1 MHSIALALTLGEPA
15 GIGPDILVQFAQSQ
29 QSVPL
34 IVYADPDLVM
44 QRAQQLGL
52 SIRFHPL
59 DFITSGSLAKLHPLP
74 VGEMYLRA
82 FCCKV
87 AVVPGQLDIEN
98 ADYVLTCLQA
108 AAHDCLR
115 FPERLGL
122 VTGPI
127 QKSIIN
133 DAGITFSGHTEFLQ
147 EIAGVDKVVMMLA
160 TQQLRVALVTTHM
173 ALREVAD
180 AITEQN
186 VSRALEIIHSDM
198 KRYFTHSLPTILVC
212 GLNPHAGEGG
222 HLGTEELTI
231 IEPVLHRLR
240 SEGMNLIGP
249 VPADTAF
256 TAASL
261 HNVDV
266 VVAMYHDQGLP
277 VLKAQGFGEAINI
290 TLGLPFVR
298 TSVDHGTA
306 LTLAGTGKAKHSS
319 LQQAIHA
326 AAKMLSKAAGY
337 E

>member
-1 MHSIALALTLGEPA
+1 MRSIALALTLGEPS
-15 GIGPDILVQFAQSQ
+15 GIGPDILVQLAQSP

-34 IVYADPDLVM
+34 IIYADPNVIS

-52 SIRFHPL
+52 SILFHPL
-59 DFITSGSLAKLHPLP
+59 DSITSDGLSQLHPLP
-74 VGEMYLRA
+74 AGEMYLRA
-82 FCCKV
+82 FSCKV
-87 AVVPGQLDIEN
+87 AVVPGQLEIAN
-98 ADYVLTCLQA
+98 ADYVLTCLRV

-133 DAGITFSGHTEFLQ
+133 DAGIAFSGHTEFLQ

-173 ALREVAD
+173 ALRNVAD
-180 AITEQN
+180 AITAQN
-186 VSRALEIIHSDM
+186 VSRTLEIIHSDM
-198 KRYFTHSLPTILVC
+198 KRYFTRGLPAILVC
-212 GLNPHAGEGG
+212 GLNPHAGESG
-222 HLGTEELTI
+222 HLGIEELTI
-231 IEPVLHRLR
+231 IEPVLQRLR
-240 SEGMNLIGP
+240 SEGMKLIGP

-256 TAASL
+256 TVASL
-261 HNVDV
+261 HDIDV

-306 LTLAGTGKAKHSS
+306 LVLAGTGKAKHSS
-319 LQQAIHA
+319 LQQAIQA
-326 AAKMLSKAAGY
+326 TASMLYKAMGY